1 MWSGLGSGIHRMRE
15 AMFAAHRR
23 ITKLMADGWI
33 EVRGSGRSTKY
44 VLSTDYGYSGK
55 KEEQ

>member
-1 MWSGLGSGIHRMRE
+1 MEVFHFSKTT
-15 AMFAAHRR
+15 AHRR

-33 EVRGSGRSTKY
+33 EVHGSGRSTKY

-55 KEEQ
+55 RRNNNIN